1 MILFL
6 DPYFEQK
13 PWAGNKLNTI
23 YDCPNGT
30 GEAWIVSGYNKKS
43 SKIKSGQYKGQTLRH
58 LWRKHPELFGD
69 FNDKEFP
76 LLIKI
81 IDAKENLS
89 VQVHPND
96 NYALEHHNSLGKFEC
111 WYFLNQNEAKS
122 CIAGIEASKQIDVKN
137 FLSNGILKDKLI
149 ERNVEN
155 GDLVIIEPG
164 TVHALQA
171 GSFVL
176 EVQESSD
183 ITYRLYDYDRLPKRE
198 LHIEDSLNVIRYN
211 DNKNPVYPFQKSEEF
226 NSKYFD
232 VIKIFINEKL
242 DLSNNSF
249 SIIYVIDGDLI
260 VNGTHVKKGDT
271 FLICF
276 DEKNILFS
284 GQGRCIL
291 INPKKKEE
299 VRPKMRKIA
308 LITGI
313 VTQDGSY
320 LTEFLLSK
328 NYEVHG
334 LITSKSQ
341 LNNNRIKHLVEN
353 DSIYNKSLFFH
364 LGDLTD
370 TSSINRLLE
379 NVKPDEIY
387 NLASQSHVD
396 VSYELPEYTAQ
407 VNALGTLRL
416 LDAIKQS
423 DLKTKLFNEST
434 SQLFSGNQND
444 GVMQDE
450 NTPFNPQNPYAT
462 SKLYSHFIVNN
473 YRDSYGLYAL
483 NGIMFN
489 HTSLRED
496 DDFIVKKVTKTIVE
510 IEKGKKEKLYVG
522 NINSLRDWGY
532 AKDYVEGMWL
542 SLQQEKPTDYVFATG
557 EAHSVKELITIAFK
571 CINIDII
578 WEGIGI
584 ESIAKNKETGEILV
598 EVDPKLYRNSTTYL
612 CGNPKKAYEK
622 LGWKA
627 QVKFETIIKEMI
639 NKERGVEN
647 E

>member
-6 DPYFEQK
+6 EPYFEQK
-13 PWAGNKLNTI
+13 PWAGNKLNKI
-23 YDCPNGT
+23 YDCPSGT
-30 GEAWIVSGYNKKS
+30 GEAWIISGYNKKS
-43 SKIKSGQYKGQTLRH
+43 SIIKSGRFKGQTLRH
-58 LWRKHPELFGD
+58 LWTKHPELFGD
-69 FNDKEFP
+69 INEKEFP

-96 NYALEHHNSLGKFEC
+96 NYAIEHHNSLGKFEC

-122 CIAGIEASKQIDVKN
+122 CIAGIEATKQIDVKN
-137 FLSNGILKDKLI
+137 YIEIGILKEKLI
-149 ERNVEN
+149 KRKITN

-211 DNKNPVYPFQKSEEF
+211 DSKNPIFPFQKSEKF
-226 NSKYFD
+226 DSKYFSL
-232 VIKIFINEKL
+232 EKL
-242 DLSNNSF
+242 FITNEIIYTNESF
-249 SIIYVIDGDLI
+249 SMVYVIDGVI
-260 VNGTHVKKGDT
+260 NINETKVSKGDT
-271 FLICF
+271 FIICA
-276 DEKNILFS
+276 DEKNVKII
-284 GQGRCIL
+284 GEGRCL
-291 INPKKKEE
+291 IVKPKKKGDI
-299 VRPKMRKIA
+299 RPKMRKVA

-313 VTQDGSY
+313 ITQDGSY
-320 LTEFLLSK
+320 LTEFLLNK

-341 LNNNRIKHLVEN
+341 LNNYRIKHLVDN
-353 DSIYNKSLFFH
+353 DNIYNKSLFFH

-423 DLKTKLFNEST
+423 ELRTKLFNEST
-434 SQLFSGNQND
+434 SQLYSGD
-444 GVMQDE
+444 ASEGEMQDE

-462 SKLYSHFIVNN
+462 SKLYSHFIVKN
-473 YRDSYGLYAL
+473 YRDNYGIYAV

-489 HTSLRED
+489 HTSTRED
-496 DDFIVKKVTKTIVE
+496 DDFIVKKVIKNIVDF
-510 IEKGKKEKLYVG
+510 KNGKINCLFVG
-522 NINSLRDWGY
+522 NVDASRDWGY
-532 AKDYVEGMWL
+532 SPDYVEGMWL
-542 SLQQEKPTDYVFATG
+542 SLQQDKSTDYVFATG
-557 EAHSVKELITIAFK
+557 VTHTVKELITIAFN
-571 CINIDII
+571 CININIK
-578 WEGIGI
+578 WENVGLNT
-584 ESIAKNKETGEILV
+584 IAINEANNKIV
-598 EVDPKLYRNSTTYL
+598 VKVDPKLYRVSTSYL
-612 CGNPKKAYEK
+612 CGKPSKAFNL
-622 LGWKA
+622 LGWKSNTN
-627 QVKFETIIKEMI
+627 FNDLIKMMI
-639 NKERGVEN
+639 KKELGD
-647 E
+647 